1 MELRMYWDVIARRW
15 RTVLLVAVVIA
26 GLGAV
31 ASRFISPTYEAQV
44 MLRIVTPLG
53 GSSSDTNYQT
63 AFATRLMNTY
73 AQIALSEQAADQ
85 LRSRLGQTTLPHV
98 NIKLIPDSEIIQV
111 IAQGG
116 DPALVA
122 ATANGLA
129 DILLSYQGSA
139 ESMTDSKELD
149 VLAQRKT
156 ELEAQLAG
164 YQQRYDELS
173 QAYSQKAA
181 EIAVLDGQITMR
193 RGAYQNLQNQ
203 YEQAAI
209 ADAVASS
216 GASRATKD
224 AIARQLDVLQNDLD
238 TLDTQYKNL
247 SQSSNE
253 YLQQIT
259 LLRQTIQSTEN
270 AYSDLL
276 AQLDS
281 VTLANLRQ
289 ENSQNVMIVSPA
301 SVPRE
306 PTGLSGAFVLGL
318 GILGGLI
325 AGLGAAFLKENLDTR
340 IVSYEQVARL
350 GNLPLISSITTW
362 PSGSPD
368 RNPADDAFRT
378 RDYSVLCMA
387 LQRAIERVG
396 ARTIMV
402 ASPNRREGKSTIVY
416 NLALEFAHNERRVL
430 VVDADLRVPAQGRL
444 FGVTCR
450 RGLGTFLSEQ
460 EQDIKAMIL
469 KEAMPG
475 IDLLPSFARRKDAG
489 ELARSA
495 QLAALFQAVKTYDTV
510 LLDTS
515 AILPVPDALELAKFV
530 DAVVLVVRWGHT
542 TGDDVKAIARQL
554 EPTGAKLLGLVLNQ
568 VPARKPSDY
577 YRSAH
582 GPSLAERAK
591 KLISNSLGGL
601 SRRRRPGTNGKMHRM
616 RRPLTGQP
624 AAGRQ
629 EQ

>member
-1 MELRMYWDVIARRW
+1 MELRMYLDVVGRRW
-15 RTVLLVAVVIA
+15 RTVLLVAVIFA

-31 ASRFISPTYEAQV
+31 ASRFILPTYEAQV

-73 AQIALSEQAADQ
+73 AQIALSEQAANE
-85 LRSRLGQTTLPHV
+85 LRSRLGRTTLPHV
-98 NIKLIPDSEIIQV
+98 NVKLIPDSEIIQV

-122 ATANGLA
+122 ETANGLA

-139 ESMTDSKELD
+139 ESATDSKELD
-149 VLAQRKT
+149 VLAQRKA

-164 YQQRYDELS
+164 YQQRYNELS

-216 GASRATKD
+216 SASRATRD

-238 TLDTQYKNL
+238 SLDAQYKNL

-276 AQLDS
+276 AQLDN

-289 ENSQNVMIVSPA
+289 ENSQNVMVVSPA

-325 AGLGAAFLKENLDTR
+325 AGIGAAFLMENLDTR

-350 GNLPLISSITTW
+350 TDLPLISSVTTW
-362 PSGSPD
+362 PSGSSD
-368 RNPADDAFRT
+368 HNPAEDAFRT

-396 ARTIMV
+396 ARTIMIV
-402 ASPNRREGKSTIVY
+402 SPNRMEGKSTIVY

-460 EQDIKAMIL
+460 EQDIKGMIL

-495 QLAALFQAVKTYDTV
+495 QLAALFDAVKTYDIV

-530 DAVVLVVRWGHT
+530 DAVLLVVRWGQT
-542 TGDDVKAIARQL
+542 TGDDVKAVARQL

-568 VPARKPSDY
+568 VPSRKPSDY
-577 YRSAH
+577 YQPAH
-582 GPSLAERAK
+582 EPSLAERAR
-591 KLISNSLGGL
+591 KLISSSLGRL
-601 SRRRRPGTNGKMHRM
+601 SRRRRPGTNGKLHRM
-616 RRPLTGQP
+616 RRQLAGQP